1 MYGPLQTPLALH
13 PHKSQA
19 MEAGWAEV
27 WSRGVECE
35 VSLGGKQ
42 DVVGAGGVCIVALG
56 V

>member
-1 MYGPLQTPLALH
+1 
-13 PHKSQA
+13 

-27 WSRGVECE
+27 WSRGVERE